1 MSGSKAARNTA
12 AITNRCQG
20 GGNKLSGLAPS
31 VDRLAANLSA
41 YNRAVHE
48 TPTRRAFVLGR
59 TIVGAASNPCAKP
72 GCKCDAFLNSKPC
85 QNNNA
90 CGMAFP
96 LNQNPAN
103 SGVYPTR
110 WAGNSGYVAK

>member
-1 MSGSKAARNTA
+1 
-12 AITNRCQG
+12 
-20 GGNKLSGLAPS
+20 
-31 VDRLAANLSA
+31 LSA

-48 TPTRRAFVLGR
+48 TPTRRAFVLGKNSGLA
-59 TIVGAASNPCAKP
+59 VNPCAKP
-72 GCKCDAFLNSKPC
+72 GCACDAFLNSKTC
-85 QNNNA
+85 QGNNA
-90 CGMAFP
+90 CKMAFP